1 MEQSYWFQQRQNQI
15 AAVTVDLEVCQ
26 KRIDEIVIEQPFLGE
41 CMKRFELEQ
50 NMKYATNKK
59 DIQRQLDSVKNKQIG
74 PKWNTAW
81 ANYNTLIKYKK
92 EYECIINNLEELKE
106 HEKSIKPYVMFLFDI
121 GYISNVNL
129 HTLTNKDLTLKGI
142 LATEVNEGHPI
153 LMTELYTRE
162 ILHKLSGEETVVML
176 SCFLESDVDS
186 SNKITE
192 LAKEFQN
199 IEDRYI
205 YPIRDY
211 WNVFTMMMN
220 PIQKWLEGE
229 DSSVICAEYDI
240 FEGNFMRSV
249 MKMANIV
256 DEWISMAT
264 YCQHIEQID
273 KMIKIRQKIIRD
285 IPDSLYLHL

>member
-1 MEQSYWFQQRQNQI
+1 
-15 AAVTVDLEVCQ
+15 
-26 KRIDEIVIEQPFLGE
+26 
-41 CMKRFELEQ
+41 
-50 NMKYATNKK
+50 MKYATNKK

-81 ANYNTLIKYKK
+81 ANYNTLIGYKK
-92 EYECIINNLEELKE
+92 EYTCIVNNLEELKA
-106 HEKSIKPYVMFLFDI
+106 HDKSIEPYITFLFDA
-121 GYISNVNL
+121 GYISNSNRY
-129 HTLTNKDLTLKGI
+129 TLTNKDLTLKGI

-162 ILHKLSGEETVVML
+162 ILHTLSGEETVVML

-199 IEDRYI
+199 MEDKYVS
-205 YPIRDY
+205 PIRDY
-211 WNVFTMMMN
+211 WNVSTAMMEPMR
-220 PIQKWLEGE
+220 KWLEG
-229 DSSVICAEYDI
+229 DDASVICVEYDI

-273 KMIKIRQKIIRD
+273 KMIPIRQKIVREYT
-285 IPDSLYLHL
+285 DSLYLHI